1 MRGTDSATT
10 SVANRR
16 SLSRYDLVLAVIPA
30 ALIFPA
36 LLARVLGIGLEMGLL
51 FGAIVGVLALLDAVL
66 FNPPRGPQMGGKT
79 A

>member
-1 MRGTDSATT
+1 MTNTDST
-10 SVANRR
+10 STGVVNRW

-30 ALIFPA
+30 ALIPPA
-36 LLARVLGIGLEMGLL
+36 LLAQILGIGLEMGLL

-66 FNPPRGPQMGGKT
+66 LNPPRGPQVGGNS